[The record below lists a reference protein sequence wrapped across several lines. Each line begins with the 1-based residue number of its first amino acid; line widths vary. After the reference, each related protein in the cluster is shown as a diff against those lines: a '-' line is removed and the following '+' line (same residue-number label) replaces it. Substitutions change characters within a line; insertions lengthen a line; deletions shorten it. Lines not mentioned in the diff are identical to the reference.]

1 MQGSSPI
8 LAKIIHSWYKESKN
22 GWNFLVHHWPW
33 LIIWKWHFWEKIVLK
48 RELLHFLSTFISG
61 NKYHRWAQQSFLEL
75 TVLLSNSSGEKN
87 INSTERLAQG
97 ASAVCNKDFKLQI
110 SAQHSW
116 SVPNLLRGRPTDLS
130 SKTVVQFHRIDNSKK
145 PETVTRHCL
154 NFCPNKPLSSYLW
167 WPMMKSNFY
176 PFFRF

>member
-1 MQGSSPI
+1 
-8 LAKIIHSWYKESKN
+8 
-22 GWNFLVHHWPW
+22 
-33 LIIWKWHFWEKIVLK
+33 
-48 RELLHFLSTFISG
+48 LLHFLSTFISG

-87 INSTERLAQG
+87 INLIERLAQG

-130 SKTVVQFHRIDNSKK
+130 SKTVVQFHNSKK

-154 NFCPNKPLSSYLW
+154 NFCPNKPLSSYL
-167 WPMMKSNFY
+167 
-176 PFFRF
+176 

>member
-1 MQGSSPI
+1 M
-8 LAKIIHSWYKESKN
+8 
-22 GWNFLVHHWPW
+22 VHHWPW

-48 RELLHFLSTFISG
+48 GELLHFLSTFISG

-75 TVLLSNSSGEKN
+75 TVLLSNSSGEKKHQFYWEACPR
-87 INSTERLAQG
+87 SKC
-97 ASAVCNKDFKLQI
+97 SLQQRFQI
-110 SAQHSW
+110 A
-116 SVPNLLRGRPTDLS
+116 DLS
-130 SKTVVQFHRIDNSKK
+130 STQLVSAKFTERQTHRPQLKFLTQPVPKTVVQFNRIDNSKK

-154 NFCPNKPLSSYLW
+154 NVCPNKPLSSYLW